1 MSSRAVFDLE
11 RVRSRFNRAADAY
24 DRHAAVQQEVGRRLD
39 ERFGWLKLD
48 PERILDLG
56 AGTGQMVR
64 AMRSRYPKAS
74 VVGLDLAENMLR
86 HLPRERWW
94 SRRRLAVAA
103 DMHALP
109 FAGGSMDVVV
119 SNFAL
124 QWSDRPEALFAEV
137 ARVLAA
143 SGVFSFTTLGPDSLQ
158 EIRRAWSEV
167 DVAPHVHQFLDMH
180 DLGDALVGAMLA
192 DPVMDRETVTV
203 TYPTVDA
210 LLADLRGV
218 GVGNAQRGRATG
230 MTGARTWRRF
240 REALAGQAVD
250 GQIPLTYEIVYGLAW
265 GTGVSP
271 LMHGVEHGQRE
282 MPASAGPAV
291 GER

>member
-1 MSSRAVFDLE
+1 MSSRSQFDLE
-11 RVRSRFNRAADAY
+11 RVRSRFNRAAEAY

-39 ERFGWLKLD
+39 ERFGWLKLA
-48 PERILDLG
+48 PGRILDLG

-64 AMRSRYPKAS
+64 AMRSRYPEAG

-86 HLPRERWW
+86 RLPRERWW
-94 SRRRLAVAA
+94 SRARLGVAA

-124 QWSDRPEALFAEV
+124 QWSDRPAALFAEV

-143 SGVFSFTTLGPDSLQ
+143 SGAFSFSTLGPDSLQ

-167 DVAPHVHQFLDMH
+167 DATPHVHQFMDMH

-218 GVGNAQRGRATG
+218 GVGNAQRGRSPG
-230 MTGARTWRRF
+230 MTGARAWRRF
-240 REALAGQAVD
+240 REALEAQAID
-250 GQIPLTYEIVYGLAW
+250 GRIPLTYEIVYGLAW

-271 LMHGVEHGQRE
+271 LASESVHGRHDATLATE
-282 MPASAGPAV
+282 
-291 GER
+291 

>member
-1 MSSRAVFDLE
+1 MSSRAVFDLD

-24 DRHAAVQQEVGRRLD
+24 DRHAAVQQEIGRRLD

-64 AMRSRYPKAS
+64 AMRSRYPRAS
-74 VVGLDLAENMLR
+74 VVGMDLAENMLR

-109 FAGGSMDVVV
+109 FVGGSMDVVV

-158 EIRRAWSEV
+158 EIRRAWAEV

-192 DPVMDRETVTV
+192 DPVMDRETVIV

-218 GVGNAQRGRATG
+218 GVGNAQRGRAAG

-282 MPASAGPAV
+282 MPGPAGPAV
-291 GER
+291 GE

>member
-1 MSSRAVFDLE
+1 MSSPTVFDLD

-48 PERILDLG
+48 PERVLDLG

-64 AMRSRYPKAS
+64 AMRSRYPKAR
-74 VVGLDLAENMLR
+74 VIGLDLAESMLR

-158 EIRRAWSEV
+158 EIRRAWAEV
-167 DVAPHVHQFLDMH
+167 DAAPHVHHFMDMH

-218 GVGNAQRGRATG
+218 GVGNAQRGRSSG
-230 MTGARTWRRF
+230 MTGPRAWRRF
-240 REALAGQAVD
+240 REALATQAVD
-250 GQIPLTYEIVYGLAW
+250 GRIPLTYEIVYGLAW

-271 LMHGVEHGQRE
+271 LTSASTHGRYGVP
-282 MPASAGPAV
+282 MADGPDPDGV
-291 GER
+291 